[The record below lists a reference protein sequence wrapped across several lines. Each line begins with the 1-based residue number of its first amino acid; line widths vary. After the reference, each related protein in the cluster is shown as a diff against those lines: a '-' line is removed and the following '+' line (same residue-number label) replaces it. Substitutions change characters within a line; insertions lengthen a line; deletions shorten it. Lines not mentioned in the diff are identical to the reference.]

1 MARPEVGL
9 LKLDGSRFLGG
20 PLEDRLPLARADE
33 PAAAA
38 PARLAARELFPGQ
51 ALVVGPPPAQL
62 DGRRLAAPA
71 RPKDEGADFGL
82 DDEVDHHAIGPLGV
96 RERGECLP
104 AVVASAA
111 TGIATA
117 VPHAGRNGGV
127 EPALSYARM
136 LWPFFRVTTP
146 DRVRSSDVLAY
157 AHGIGASGRVPSST
171 TVGARI
177 ACLSS
182 FYRFT
187 IRMGL
192 LTANPCDALE
202 RPRTVPSA
210 ARGYSADEVRRL
222 LAVVPDTV
230 RGRRDRAIL
239 LVLVL
244 TGRRRAEVIGLTA
257 GDLSLEGETVFYSY
271 RGKGGKRGRREL
283 PRPAYA
289 AILRT
294 LADAGKE
301 LATMDPEVSLWQAG
315 AGPSGISSG
324 TFYGRFRRYLAAAGL
339 TPTGLLPIPL
349 SQPTTTSCGRNRPK
363 ARNDATGS
371 VVLKQGDRHQ
381 LTSPASLPLR
391 MM

>member
-1 MARPEVGL
+1 M
-9 LKLDGSRFLGG
+9 
-20 PLEDRLPLARADE
+20 
-33 PAAAA
+33 
-38 PARLAARELFPGQ
+38 
-51 ALVVGPPPAQL
+51 PPAS
-62 DGRRLAAPA
+62 
-71 RPKDEGADFGL
+71 
-82 DDEVDHHAIGPLGV
+82 
-96 RERGECLP
+96 LP
-104 AVVASAA
+104 ALPS
-111 TGIATA
+111 GKPTA
-117 VPHAGRNGGV
+117 WEEAIYAFLV
-127 EPALSYARM
+127 EKRSRSGSTRTVESYARM

-146 DRVRSSDVLAY
+146 DQVRSADVLAY

-192 LTANPCDALE
+192 LAANPCDALE
-202 RPRTVPSA
+202 RPRSVPSV

-244 TGRRRAEVIGLTA
+244 TGRRRAEVIGLRA

-283 PRPAYA
+283 PRPAHA

-294 LADAGKE
+294 LADAAKD
-301 LATMDPEVSLWQAG
+301 LAAMDPGESLWQAG
-315 AGPSGISSG
+315 AGPAGISSG
-324 TFYGRFRRYLAAAGL
+324 TFYGRFRRYLAAARL
-339 TPTGLLPIPL
+339 APTGLHVLRHTAAKLRRDAGATIEAVSAFL
-349 SQPTTTSCGRNRPK
+349 DHSSLAVTTVYLRRLEGET
-363 ARNDATGS
+363 
-371 VVLKQGDRHQ
+371 DR
-381 LTSPASLPLR
+381 TWPDVAVAIGV
-391 MM
+391 